1 MRRLLYF
8 REPTL
13 KFGYNQAVE
22 DPHDG
27 LTLFGPL
34 DRGRLFGIRTGV
46 VGSAMG
52 LQRFRNWLKSIQ
64 SPIYPPNIMDT
75 IYRPIFPGFEAVF
88 GIPWSPE
95 PVVELTINS
104 TELAETLREKDR
116 HQRVYRTVALF
127 EKAILD
133 ARREEENAVDIWFV
147 MVPPELERACRPK
160 SYVASEIA
168 VHDPA
173 LMTFKQAQGFLGA
186 PALFNEINEDT
197 VPFTYEPD
205 FHNQLKARL
214 LLKTP
219 PIQVLQETTVAPHEF
234 LKANG
239 KPLRRVDAPSTIA
252 WNLCSTAYYKASGRP
267 WKLGKVRSGVCYL
280 GLVFKRDDRT
290 GDPKN
295 ACCAAQMFLDSG
307 DGVVF
312 KGAVGPWYTGKRGEF
327 HLSKEA
333 AKTVAELA
341 IKSYRDRQPNRT
353 APRELFVHGKTR
365 INDDEWAGFTE
376 AAGATTKIN
385 AIRIREAFDLKLY
398 SRLDYPIPR
407 GTAYIQSFNQAY
419 LWTIGFVPR
428 LQTYLGKEVPNPLF
442 IERTRGDASIVRVI
456 QDVLALTKLNY
467 NACIFGDGQPVT
479 LKFADAVGEILT
491 AGPLGVE
498 PPPLPFKHYI

>member
-1 MRRLLYF
+1 MNRLLYLS
-8 REPTL
+8 EPTL
-13 KFGYNQAVE
+13 TFGFGQIME

-27 LTLFGPL
+27 LALFGPL
-34 DRGRLFGIRTGV
+34 DRGKLFGIRTGV
-46 VGSAMG
+46 VGTNSG
-52 LQRFRNWLKSIQ
+52 LKHFRKWLQSIQ
-64 SPIYPPNIMDT
+64 SAIYPPKVTDT
-75 IYRPIFPGFEAVF
+75 IYRPVFPGFEAVF

-95 PVVELTINS
+95 PVVELTIDS
-104 TELAETLREKDR
+104 TKLAETLREKER
-116 HQRVYRTVALF
+116 HQRVYQTVDIF
-127 EKAILD
+127 EKAILE
-133 ARREEENAVDIWFV
+133 ATRQEEGAVDIWFV
-147 MVPPELERACRPK
+147 MVPPELEKACRPK
-160 SYVASEIA
+160 SYVDSQLA
-168 VHDPA
+168 VHNSE
-173 LMTFKQAQGFLGA
+173 LMSLKEAQDFLGN
-186 PALFNEINEDT
+186 PSLFADINEET
-197 VPFTYEPD
+197 VPFRYEPD

-214 LLKTP
+214 LLKTS
-219 PIQVLQETTVAPHEF
+219 PIQILQETTVAPDQF

-267 WKLGKVRSGVCYL
+267 WKLGKVRRGVCYL

-327 HLSKEA
+327 HLSREA
-333 AKTVAELA
+333 AKEVAELA
-341 IKSYRDRQPNRT
+341 IKSYMKRHPDNQP
-353 APRELFVHGKTR
+353 PSELFIHGKVR

-376 AAGATTKIN
+376 AAGTSTKIN

-407 GTAYIQSFNQAY
+407 GTAHVQSSTQAY

-442 IERTRGDASIVRVI
+442 IEVSRGGASIVRVI

-479 LKFADAVGEILT
+479 LKFANAVGEILT
-491 AGPLGVE
+491 AGPIGSD